1 MPEQPPYRAY
11 ATIAGTFLAG
21 LGAVSGVAAA
31 RKRPVQEMAAID
43 LALLGLATFKASR
56 TVARDK
62 VTSFVREPFVEGE
75 AYDGEDEKPTHETE
89 MKQAIGELVTCTRCV
104 GTWIGAGLASTQILA
119 PRTGRLLTA
128 VLAAGAVNDFLL
140 AGFNALTAKANEL
153 EQRGRRRGLAA
164 EIAAGLGRR
173 ELAAGAAQ
181 PALGQPQ
188 QRGAFD
194 ADPAG

>member
-1 MPEQPPYRAY
+1 MSEHPPYRAY
-11 ATIAGTFLAG
+11 ATIVGAFTAG
-21 LGAVSGVAAA
+21 LGAVSGMAAA
-31 RKRPVQEMAAID
+31 RNRPHFEMAPID

-89 MKQAIGELVTCTRCV
+89 MKQAIGELVTCTRCI

-119 PRTGRLLTA
+119 PRTGRLLTS

-140 AGFNALTAKANEL
+140 AGFSALTAKANEL
-153 EQRGRRRGLAA
+153 EQRTGGG
-164 EIAAGLGRR
+164 EG
-173 ELAAGAAQ
+173 
-181 PALGQPQ
+181 
-188 QRGAFD
+188 
-194 ADPAG
+194 

>member
-11 ATIAGTFLAG
+11 ATIVGTFLAG
-21 LGAVSGVAAA
+21 LGAVSGLAAA
-31 RKRPVQEMAAID
+31 RNRPLPEMAPID

-75 AYDGEDEKPTHETE
+75 AYDGEDERPTHDTE

-104 GTWIGAGLASTQILA
+104 GTWIGASLAATQILA
-119 PRTGRLLTA
+119 PRTGRLLTS

-140 AGFNALTAKANEL
+140 AGFSALAAKANEL
-153 EQRGRRRGLAA
+153 EQRTGDSSG
-164 EIAAGLGRR
+164 
-173 ELAAGAAQ
+173 
-181 PALGQPQ
+181 
-188 QRGAFD
+188 
-194 ADPAG
+194 